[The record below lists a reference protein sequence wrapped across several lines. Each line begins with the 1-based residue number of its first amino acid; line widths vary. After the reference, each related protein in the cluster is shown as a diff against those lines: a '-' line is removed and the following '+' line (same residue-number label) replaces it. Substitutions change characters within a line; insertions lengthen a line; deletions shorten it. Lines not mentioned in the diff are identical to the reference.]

1 MMQSMVT
8 ARKERNPF
16 LQKLIDQKQLLLITL
31 PFLLFIIIFNYLPL
45 WGWIMAF
52 QDYKPYLGISGSP
65 WMGLEQFK
73 LLFSDSDFYLGLR
86 NTLAISSLKLVFN
99 TITAITLALLLNEV
113 RNAFFK
119 RTVQTISYL
128 PHFVSWVVA
137 ANIVYTALSPDGG
150 IVNEVLMRLG
160 LIREPILFMGENHY
174 FWWIAALS
182 EVWKEVGWNAI
193 IYLAA
198 ITTIDPELYES
209 ASIDGA
215 GRIKRIFAI
224 TIPGIMSTIKILLV
238 LNIGFLLNAGMQ
250 QVYLLQNSANIE
262 VSQILEIY
270 ILNYGLK
277 MGRYSY
283 ATAAGIFNSVVS
295 VVLVFAANRI
305 SRRIDGE
312 KLF

>member
-1 MMQSMVT
+1 ME
-8 ARKERNPF
+8 ERACATKRRSFFQRIVN
-16 LQKLIDQKQLLLITL
+16 QKQLLLITV
-31 PFLLFIIIFNYLPL
+31 PFLLFIFVFNYLPL

-52 QDYKPYLGISGSP
+52 QNYKPALGISGSP
-65 WMGLEQFK
+65 WVGLEQFK
-73 LLFSDSDFYLGLR
+73 MLFSDSEFFLGLR
-86 NTLAISSLKLVFN
+86 NTLAISSLKLVLN
-99 TITAITLALLLNEV
+99 TVTAITLAIMLNEV
-113 RNAFFK
+113 RISFFK

-137 ANIVYTALSPDGG
+137 ANIVYTSLSPDGG
-150 IVNEVLMRLG
+150 IVNEILMKLH
-160 LIREPILFMGENHY
+160 LIKEPIMFMAENKY

-198 ITTIDPELYES
+198 MTSIDPELYET
-209 ASIDGA
+209 AGIDGA
-215 GRIKRIFAI
+215 GRIKRIFAV

-250 QVYLLQNSANIE
+250 QIYLLQNSANIE

-270 ILNYGLK
+270 VLNYGLK

-283 ATAAGIFNSVVS
+283 ATAAGIFNSLVS
-295 VVLVFAANRI
+295 ITLVLVANRI
-305 SRRIDGE
+305 SKRIDGE

>member
-1 MMQSMVT
+1 MQSTTT

-16 LQKLIDQKQLLLITL
+16 LQKIIDQKQLLLITL

-52 QDYKPYLGISGSP
+52 QDYKPYLGISGSA
-65 WMGLEQFK
+65 WTGLEQFK
-73 LLFSDSDFYLGLR
+73 LLFSDSEFFFGLR
-86 NTLAISSLKLVFN
+86 NTLAISSLKLVLN
-99 TITAITLALLLNEV
+99 TFTAITLALLLNEV
-113 RNAFFK
+113 RNVFFK

-150 IVNEVLMRLG
+150 IVNEVLMRLH
-160 LIREPILFMGENHY
+160 LVREPILFMAENSY
-174 FWWIAALS
+174 FWGIAALS
-182 EVWKEVGWNAI
+182 EVWQEVGWNAI

-215 GRIKRIFAI
+215 GRLKRIFAI

-295 VVLVFAANRI
+295 VALVFAANRV

-312 KLF
+312 RLF

>member
-1 MMQSMVT
+1 MKKGSSFFKLLINQRQLVLIT
-8 ARKERNPF
+8 VPF
-16 LQKLIDQKQLLLITL
+16 LI
-31 PFLLFIIIFNYLPL
+31 FIFIFNYLPL

-52 QDYKPYLGISGSP
+52 QKYKPRLGIFGSP
-65 WMGLEQFK
+65 WVGVEQFRT
-73 LLFSDSDFYLGLR
+73 LFSDIDFYLGLR
-86 NTLAISSLKLVFN
+86 NTIAISSLKLVFN
-99 TITAITLALLLNEV
+99 TFSAITLAVMLNEV
-113 RNAFFK
+113 RISFIK

-137 ANIVYTALSPDGG
+137 ANIVYTSLSPDGG
-150 IVNEVLMRLG
+150 IINDILMTLQ
-160 LIREPILFMGENHY
+160 IIKEPIMFMGENRY

-198 ITTIDPELYES
+198 MTAINPELYEA

-215 GRIKRIFAI
+215 GKIRRIFAI
-224 TIPGIMSTIKILLV
+224 TIPGILPTIKILLV
-238 LNIGFLLNAGMQ
+238 LNIGWLLHANMEQ
-250 QVYLLQNSANIE
+250 IYLLKNSANIE

-283 ATAAGIFNSVVS
+283 AAAAGIFNSLVS
-295 VVLVFAANRI
+295 IILVFTANRI
-305 SRRIDGE
+305 SRKIDNE

>member
-1 MMQSMVT
+1 MFKTTVVVF
-8 ARKERNPF
+8 KRNPYF
-16 LQKLIDQKQLLLITL
+16 QKLVAQKQLLLITV
-31 PFLLFIIIFNYLPL
+31 PFLLFILVFNYLPL

-52 QDYKPYLGISGSP
+52 QNYKPFLGVSGST
-65 WMGLEQFK
+65 WVGLEQFK
-73 LLFSDSDFYLGLR
+73 LLFSDSEFYLGLR
-86 NTLAISSLKLVFN
+86 NTLTISCLKLLFNTFTAIS
-99 TITAITLALLLNEV
+99 LALLLNEV
-113 RNAFFK
+113 RISFFK

-137 ANIVYTALSPDGG
+137 ANIVLTSLSPDGG
-150 IVNEVLMRLG
+150 IINEILMYFHF
-160 LIREPILFMGENHY
+160 IKEPVLFMAQNNY
-174 FWWIAALS
+174 FWGIATLS

-198 ITTIDPELYES
+198 ITAIDPELYET

-215 GRIKRIFAI
+215 GKIKRIFVI

-238 LNIGFLLNAGMQ
+238 LNIGFLLYAGMQ
-250 QVYLLQNSANIE
+250 QIYLLQNSANIE

-277 MGRYSY
+277 MGRFSY
-283 ATAAGIFNSVVS
+283 ATAAGIFNSVIS
-295 VVLVFAANRI
+295 ITLVFVANRV

>member
-1 MMQSMVT
+1 MELEAYETKRRS
-8 ARKERNPF
+8 F
-16 LQKLIDQKQLLLITL
+16 FQKIANQKQLLLITV
-31 PFLLFIIIFNYLPL
+31 PFLLFIFIFNYLPL

-52 QDYKPYLGISGSP
+52 QNYKPALGISGSS
-65 WMGLEQFK
+65 WAGLDQFK
-73 LLFSDSDFYLGLR
+73 MLFSDSEFFLGLR
-86 NTLAISSLKLVFN
+86 NTLAISCLKLVLN
-99 TITAITLALLLNEV
+99 TLTAITLAILLNEV
-113 RNAFFK
+113 RINFFK

-137 ANIVYTALSPDGG
+137 ANIVYTSLSPDSG
-150 IVNEVLMRLG
+150 IVNEILMSLH
-160 LIREPILFMGENHY
+160 LIKDPIMFMAQNNLFWG
-174 FWWIAALS
+174 IAALS

-198 ITTIDPELYES
+198 MTTIDPELYET
-209 ASIDGA
+209 ANIDGA

-250 QVYLLQNSANIE
+250 QIYLLQNSANIE

-283 ATAAGIFNSVVS
+283 ATAAGIFNSLVS
-295 VVLVFAANRI
+295 ITLVLAANRI
-305 SRRIDGE
+305 SKRIDGE